1 MLKLIPYPNKVTLK
15 EGVLEKPYKINEI
28 KTLSSLGEEGYKMTI
43 DNDGV
48 TIKAVSDKGL
58 FYGKQTLKQLE
69 IQYKNALPF
78 LEIEDSPQY
87 SYRGYM
93 LDCVR
98 HFFTVEEIKK
108 QIDMLALLKINTFH
122 WHLTDDQGWRIKS
135 DKYPLLTEVGGSR
148 KQTMGDGIKVEGYY
162 SKEDIREIVDYCK
175 QNYINVIPEIDIP
188 GHFRAAIAAY
198 PYLSC
203 FQQKTIVGEGYGIS
217 PYIACAGKQSV
228 YDFLY
233 DLLDEILE
241 LFPYEYIHL
250 GGDEALKLNWITC
263 PDCQKTIQENNLK
276 NEEELQGY
284 FMTKMVKY
292 LNGKGRKVINWNDG
306 MLGGNIQG
314 DIVVQYWKESKE
326 CKQAAY
332 DEVKKGRKVIVS
344 PFFSFYLDYPAGMT
358 PLKKT
363 YNYKID
369 INMEGNVWGLEA
381 PLWTEHVENVNKLEE
396 MTYPRLI
403 AVAERNWT
411 KRADYKS
418 FLTRLKY
425 FYKILDMRKIA
436 YSKNPNPFF
445 LKGKFDM
452 IKFFVNALKKV
463 DKENIKA
470 QRATKKLLNQK
481 YKSAQKERK

>member
-1 MLKLIPYPNKVTLK
+1 
-15 EGVLEKPYKINEI
+15 
-28 KTLSSLGEEGYKMTI
+28 
-43 DNDGV
+43 
-48 TIKAVSDKGL
+48 
-58 FYGKQTLKQLE
+58 
-69 IQYKNALPF
+69 
-78 LEIEDSPQY
+78 
-87 SYRGYM
+87 M

-198 PYLSC
+198 PHLSC

-314 DIVVQYWKESKE
+314 DIVVQY
-326 CKQAAY
+326 
-332 DEVKKGRKVIVS
+332 
-344 PFFSFYLDYPAGMT
+344 
-358 PLKKT
+358 
-363 YNYKID
+363 
-369 INMEGNVWGLEA
+369 
-381 PLWTEHVENVNKLEE
+381 
-396 MTYPRLI
+396 
-403 AVAERNWT
+403 
-411 KRADYKS
+411 
-418 FLTRLKY
+418 
-425 FYKILDMRKIA
+425 
-436 YSKNPNPFF
+436 
-445 LKGKFDM
+445 
-452 IKFFVNALKKV
+452 
-463 DKENIKA
+463 
-470 QRATKKLLNQK
+470 
-481 YKSAQKERK
+481 